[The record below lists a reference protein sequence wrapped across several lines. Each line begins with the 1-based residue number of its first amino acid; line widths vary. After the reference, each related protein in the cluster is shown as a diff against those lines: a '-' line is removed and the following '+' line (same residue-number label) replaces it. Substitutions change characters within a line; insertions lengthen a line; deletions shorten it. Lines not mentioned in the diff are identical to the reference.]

1 MASDGVLILDFIQ
14 SDENTSVTL
23 LGAVGS
29 TDNQGAWNRFV
40 KIYEPMLHR
49 WLRFRGVP
57 EHLIVDVVGD
67 VFLKLVG
74 HMPHFVYD
82 QCGTFRGWLRTVV
95 ENAAAD
101 VEKRAYRR
109 YEKIVDF
116 QNTEVSAR
124 CSIRL
129 QDEEPL
135 DEFVERMEFRLLLAN
150 SVVSRVMKRISSKT
164 WQAFYLTE
172 VEGNS
177 CEDVAIKLKMKPGSV
192 YVARFRVRNYL
203 RTEAEK
209 MQGESDI

>member
-1 MASDGVLILDFIQ
+1 MDSPH
-14 SDENTSVTL
+14 SDENTSITL

-29 TDNQGAWNRFV
+29 TDNQAGWNRFV

-74 HMPHFVYD
+74 QMPHFVYD

-101 VEKRAYRR
+101 AEKRAYRR

-116 QNTEVSAR
+116 QNSAVSAR
-124 CSIRL
+124 FSARS

-135 DEFVERMEFRLLLAN
+135 DELVEKMEFRLLAAN
-150 SVVSRVMKRISSKT
+150 SVVNRVKKRISDKT

-172 VEGNS
+172 VEGKS
-177 CEDVAIKLKMKPGSV
+177 CEDVAIQLKMKPGSV

-209 MQGESDI
+209 LQYESDG

>member
-1 MASDGVLILDFIQ
+1 MDFPQ

-29 TDNQGAWNRFV
+29 SDNQADWNRFV

-57 EHLIVDVVGD
+57 DHMIVDVVGD

-95 ENAAAD
+95 ENAATD

-116 QNTEVSAR
+116 QNPAVSAR
-124 CSIRL
+124 CSLRL
-129 QDEEPL
+129 QQDEEPL
-135 DEFVERMEFRLLLAN
+135 EEFVEKMEFRLLAAN
-150 SVVSRVMKRISSKT
+150 SVVNRVKRRINGKT

-177 CEDVAIKLKMKPGSV
+177 CEDVAVTLKMRPGSV

-209 MQGESDI
+209 MQSESDT